1 MSWGFEKRPG
11 VYFRT
16 QNVTLIGRAISTNIV
31 AMPVQADWGPINTP
45 TEFNYESEID
55 IVYGSAGTTQ
65 QIKLALREGAIV
77 LATRIGDAAG
87 VKGTLVGLHDTTGS
101 PIDVVTLLAKYVGTR
116 DIRVSIQDSLTDTTK
131 RELLIYDIT
140 TLKEVI
146 TFTKG
151 TGGVGEPAALVAAV
165 NATSEWITATK
176 LADGNKLMAI
186 ITGSPFVSGANPA
199 VTNTEYTAGFTAM
212 DSMQMDLVCVDTD
225 TTTVHALLEAFVESQ
240 YAAGIP
246 CIAVVGEPTTVAI
259 ATRLADSAAFN
270 NKQVV
275 YIGNG
280 VIDSALIE
288 YEGYKAA
295 AILAGVIAA
304 MDPKISATHYIMT
317 NYSTIKGSL
326 SNSYI
331 NQAIDN
337 GMVVFSQSSTGAVQI
352 EYDITTLVSPGTD
365 EDDGWKSIRRVRER
379 FELIKR
385 CKSVTDPLLGVVNN
399 DSSGRASLIMLCNGE
414 VKKMKDEGKL
424 TSGTVTVDPLYDS
437 AGDYSY
443 FLLTVDDND
452 SIKKAYMT
460 FQFRYAPAS

>member
-1 MSWGFEKRPG
+1 
-11 VYFRT
+11 
-16 QNVTLIGRAISTNIV
+16 
-31 AMPVQADWGPINTP
+31 
-45 TEFNYESEID
+45 
-55 IVYGSAGTTQ
+55 
-65 QIKLALREGAIV
+65 
-77 LATRIGDAAG
+77 
-87 VKGTLVGLHDTTGS
+87 
-101 PIDVVTLLAKYVGTR
+101 
-116 DIRVSIQDSLTDTTK
+116 
-131 RELLIYDIT
+131 
-140 TLKEVI
+140 
-146 TFTKG
+146 
-151 TGGVGEPAALVAAV
+151 
-165 NATSEWITATK
+165 
-176 LADGNKLMAI
+176 
-186 ITGSPFVSGANPA
+186 
-199 VTNTEYTAGFTAM
+199 M